1 MILDK
6 SIFLGKSKPIVKTED
21 FEADGR
27 SQILLNLP
35 GYYNEILLKI
45 DLEIQASDSPEAE
58 ADTYPLARVIK
69 ALEIQADNSR
79 PFLELPTPYAGML
92 LEIFDQIML
101 KGSLYVPSLP
111 DAGETAT
118 VSYQIPYHC
127 GDDFLEKW
135 DTSDV
140 IAKRGL
146 SNLVLTVN
154 WGAASDLGDNYIIN
168 SGTIQAVVN
177 YILLQPG
184 VTEQRAFAPKG
195 WVPGQLNAR
204 GKRIVPAFWQ
214 PGTKVA
220 EVNYPTGTA
229 LGEKTVNFLNGFFLR
244 DVLFLVFDSTGALR
258 EDVIS
263 RVKIETKDGIELFN
277 ATFREIML
285 DNMRDHNYY
294 TPLTGVGY
302 IDLRELLETPKT
314 GRKLVEADDLQW
326 KLTLAE
332 ANSTVVFMYRIH
344 HPAEALAKIA
354 GLRPAEMAV

>member
-1 MILDK
+1 MALDK
-6 SIFLGKSKPIVKTED
+6 RIFLGKTKPIVKIED
-21 FEADGR
+21 FEASGR

-35 GYYNEILLKI
+35 GYYTELLLKI
-45 DLEIQASDSPEAE
+45 DLSITAGSTPS
-58 ADTYPLARVIK
+58 ADTYPLARLIK

-79 PFLELPTPYAGML
+79 PFLEFPTPYAGML

-101 KGSLYVPSLP
+101 KGSLYIPSLP
-111 DAGETAT
+111 SAGETTT

-135 DTSDV
+135 DTADV
-140 IAKRGL
+140 IATRGL

-154 WGAASDLGDNYIIN
+154 WGAASDLGDDYIIN
-168 SGTIQAVVN
+168 SGTIQAVIN
-177 YILLQPG
+177 YLLLQPG
-184 VTEQRAFAPKG
+184 VTEQRAFAPRG
-195 WVPGQLNAR
+195 WSPGQLNAR
-204 GKRIVPAFWQ
+204 GRRIVPAFWQ
-214 PGTKVA
+214 PGTKVQ

-258 EDVIS
+258 EDVIT
-263 RVKIETKDGIELFN
+263 RIKIETKDGIELFN
-277 ATFREIML
+277 KTFREIEL
-285 DNMRDHNYY
+285 DNMRTHNYY

-344 HPAEALAKIA
+344 HPAEALSRIA
-354 GLRPAEMAV
+354 GLRPAQMAV